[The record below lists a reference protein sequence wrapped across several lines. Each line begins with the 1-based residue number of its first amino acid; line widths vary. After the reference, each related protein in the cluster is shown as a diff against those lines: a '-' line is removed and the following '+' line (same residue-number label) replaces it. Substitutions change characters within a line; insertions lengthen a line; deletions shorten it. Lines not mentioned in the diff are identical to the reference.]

1 MIRCDGNG
9 VKDGY
14 CGAKMLKLNSTSR
27 LSVTTVCAILFVSA
41 CTTTSA
47 PLDIYF
53 IDVEGGQATL
63 IISPGGETLLFDAGY
78 PGKGKPDPVP
88 GDPNVARD
96 ARRIMAAA
104 NDANVSRI
112 DYLLVSHF
120 HRDHFGGVM
129 ELAQLIPIGT
139 IVDHGTA
146 AQELRARPEYQ
157 LLLQAYEETRRQ
169 SNHTVPA
176 AGDQIPFKNI
186 DVTVVSSDGAVLE
199 IPINGDD
206 APNSACDRPLIESS
220 EPYENPRST
229 GVLIQYGKFRFLDL
243 GDLAG
248 QPLSDLVCPLN
259 PIGTVDVY
267 LVPHHGGADS
277 ADPATFEAFRPR
289 VAILNNGAVKGG
301 APQIFETLREVGWL
315 EDVWQLHRSDN
326 EGSKN
331 FPSTKIANLDT
342 QTEYWLRVSANAD
355 GSFRVLNGRTGSW
368 TNYDKN

>member
-1 MIRCDGNG
+1 
-9 VKDGY
+9 
-14 CGAKMLKLNSTSR
+14 MLRLKSTSR
-27 LSVTTVCAILFVSA
+27 LSVSAVCAILFISA
-41 CTTTSA
+41 CTTTSG
-47 PLDIYF
+47 PLDVYF
-53 IDVEGGQATL
+53 IDVEGGKATL
-63 IISPGGETLLFDAGY
+63 LISPEGETLLIDAGY
-78 PGKGKPDPVP
+78 PGKGKVDPVP
-88 GDPNVARD
+88 GDPNSARD
-96 ARRIMAAA
+96 AQRIMAAA

-146 AQELRARPEYQ
+146 AQEVRARPEYQ
-157 LLLQAYEETRRQ
+157 VLLQAYEDTRRK

-176 AGDQIPFKNI
+176 VGDQIPIRNI
-186 DVTVVSSDGAVLE
+186 DVTVVNSAGAVVEL
-199 IPINGDD
+199 PINGAG
-206 APNSACDRPLIESS
+206 APNPACDRPLIEPS

-259 PIGTVDVY
+259 RIGSVDVY

-289 VAILNNGAVKGG
+289 AAILNNGAIKGG
-301 APQIFETLREVGWL
+301 APQVFEALREVAWL

-342 QTEYWLRVSANAD
+342 QSEYWLRVSANAD
-355 GSFRVLNGRTGSW
+355 GSFRILNGRTGVWKSYQKHGAE
-368 TNYDKN
+368 N